1 MPRKIQSITWKK
13 IVTTELCLH
22 DGKIWP
28 AGKPLSRYCSL
39 GGWGKDTVQ
48 KEESY
53 LMDRFVWFLRRSFS
67 LKVFFWSLF
76 EVWGLFDWKHMCKWR
91 IMSDIAEGCSSRLV
105 VFHFLVFL
113 HSNIVVESMTS
124 SIHPIAISSNC
135 KLKIPYSKLNFIYVY
150 MSRFIRITRM

>member
-1 MPRKIQSITWKK
+1 MGNFRINFFISIFNYLPRKIQSITWKK

-22 DGKIWP
+22 DGKFWP

-67 LKVFFWSLF
+67 LKVFLEFIWSLGF
-76 EVWGLFDWKHMCKWR
+76 IWLKTYVRMKNNEWYCWRVFKSSGGFSFFGFSSFKHCCRKYDKLNPPN
-91 IMSDIAEGCSSRLV
+91 SDI
-105 VFHFLVFL
+105 
-113 HSNIVVESMTS
+113 I
-124 SIHPIAISSNC
+124 
-135 KLKIPYSKLNFIYVY
+135 KL
-150 MSRFIRITRM
+150 